1 MRKSNLFIIF
11 SFLSIPYFLL
21 AQNKQAKV
29 DIPVVQ
35 IIGLDEKTVIDYA
48 NMRFYYAFNATD
60 INDIES
66 YLDLGM
72 LQIGSK
78 YTKYSSSFL
87 AHSDSLVSQW
97 QKENEHKRAWKSWID
112 LHGRMAGLWSEY
124 QYSEFVSSN
133 SQITEWAVMPRHHER
148 DCARYSEPYPLM
160 KWTLSK
166 ETMEI
171 CGYKCQKATCHFRGR
186 DFIAWF
192 APDILVR
199 KGPWKFGG
207 LPGLIM
213 KVSDKDNI
221 YSFECVRIEK
231 GKFPIT
237 QYPEKYFPM
246 STREK
251 VYKFQVHM
259 NERYGEIFAST
270 WRKDFYEYDPLE
282 LE

>member
-1 MRKSNLFIIF
+1 MRTIFTTLLFCIVTCLF
-11 SFLSIPYFLL
+11 
-21 AQNKQAKV
+21 AQNKQGKV
-29 DIPVVQ
+29 EPPLFQ
-35 IIGLDEKTVIDYA
+35 KLGFEEKNIIDYTS
-48 NMRFYYAFNATD
+48 MRFYYAFNATD
-60 INDIES
+60 INDIDT

-87 AHSDSLVSQW
+87 AHSDSLVIQW
-97 QKENEHKRAWKSWID
+97 QKENPKRGYKKWMD
-112 LHGRMAGLWSEY
+112 LHGRMDGYWSEY
-124 QYSEFVSSN
+124 QYSDIIVEGN
-133 SQITEWAVMPRHHER
+133 TLTEWAVMPRFYER
-148 DCARYSEPYPLM
+148 ESARYTEPYPQM
-160 KWTLSK
+160 KWTLDK

-171 CGYKCQKATCHFRGR
+171 CGHKCQKATCHYRGR

-213 KVSDKDNI
+213 KVYDKDNV
-221 YSFECVRIEK
+221 YSYECVKIEK

-237 QYPEKYFPM
+237 QYPEKYFPA

-251 VYKFQVHM
+251 VYKYQIRM
-259 NERYGEIFAST
+259 NERWGEEVIAYSSPP
-270 WRKDFYEYDPLE
+270 RQEFYEYDPLE